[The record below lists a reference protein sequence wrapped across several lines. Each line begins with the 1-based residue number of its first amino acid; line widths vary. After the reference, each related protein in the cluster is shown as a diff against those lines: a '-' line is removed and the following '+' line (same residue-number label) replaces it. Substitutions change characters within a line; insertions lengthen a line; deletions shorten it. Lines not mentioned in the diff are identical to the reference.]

1 MKKHTSNPDRLL
13 DEAVAAMA
21 AETPSPEME
30 ARAAERAWERI
41 AEEAAGLG
49 QAAAPAADEASTPL
63 ESCED
68 FQAEMPAY
76 VAGELPEGRALL
88 VADHSRECVPCRRAL
103 KEARKAASAPAASPL
118 QAPGAARRTARTA
131 SAARP
136 AASTWQVWG
145 RLAAV
150 LVLVIGAAF
159 GGYYVYDYFDTT
171 PNIAQ
176 VASVDGNLFRVAATE
191 TRPLAVGASFAEG
204 DVIRTGMGSGAVFR
218 LGDGSLVEMRERSEI
233 AVGDRMGETTIRV
246 DRGSVIVEAAKQHG
260 KLYVATE
267 DCLVAVT
274 GTIFSVNHGVKGS
287 RVSVIEGEVRVAQNR
302 REMVLH
308 PGDQVVTHA
317 GLARTSVADEVAW
330 SRNHGEYIALLRE
343 FKVLS
348 DEWNEALAATGLRYD
363 SRLVN
368 LVPAN
373 TGIYAAL
380 PNLSEELVEMREI
393 FNQRLAENPAL
404 ARWWAERM
412 GNSGMEENL
421 NDALTRLRSLGQYL
435 GEEVVVAMA
444 IEGEGEPQPPVIL
457 AEVINPSAFAAVL
470 EEEVARINAE
480 AEGQPLV
487 ILDNPADASGLAE
500 DGLYLWPAGDLF
512 VASPEPRRIAEVA
525 AVLAGSG
532 QSGFVGT
539 SFHTQLTEAYGQGAQ
554 WLAGVRMGDILS
566 AGPQGEDDA
575 EALAFSGFDSV
586 DTLLIERKS
595 EGNSVHTGA
604 VLSFDGPRHG
614 MVSWLAAP
622 APMGS
627 LDYISAEANFT
638 AAFVVT
644 EPASILEQTFAFVE
658 ANDPDFR
665 AELDRFE
672 QEAGIRLID
681 DLAAPLGGE
690 MAVALDGPALPKPA
704 WKVVAEVY
712 DAGAFVSA
720 VEWAV
725 EKAGRIAEEEGAKVR
740 LTLTET
746 RAGGRTFYRLG
757 GEGKLFEVYFT
768 FDGGYLVAAP
778 TQALVEKALSV
789 KASGYGLTDSE
800 TFTALLPRDGY
811 VNFSALLYSNLG
823 SLSRSLLSAA
833 EGSGALTEEQRDAIR
848 ELDLGTPSLT
858 CAYGEDDRIRIV
870 SNGQGGLLGSRLGG
884 LLGLGILA
892 GHPGGDGAHGLPGFD
907 FDAEQLEHGA
917 GHHSGDEPGA
927 ESAGG
932 PTA

>member
-1 MKKHTSNPDRLL
+1 MKKHTVNPDHLL

-30 ARAAERAWERI
+30 ARAAERAWERL
-41 AEEAAGLG
+41 AEEAAAL
-49 QAAAPAADEASTPL
+49 APAAAVAEEASTPL

-76 VAGELPEGRALL
+76 VSGELPEGRALL
-88 VADHSRECVPCRRAL
+88 VADHSRECVPCRRAM
-103 KEARKAASAPAASPL
+103 KEARKAASAPAASRTPSRRPA
-118 QAPGAARRTARTA
+118 AP
-131 SAARP
+131 ARP

-150 LVLVIGAAF
+150 LVLMIGAAF

-176 VASVDGNLFRVAATE
+176 VASVDGNLFHVASTE

-204 DVIRTGMGSGAVFR
+204 DVIRTGMGSGAVVR

-267 DCLVAVT
+267 DCLVSVT
-274 GTIFSVNHGVKGS
+274 GTIFAVNHGVKGS
-287 RVSVIEGEVRVAQNR
+287 RVSVVEGEVHVAQNR
-302 REMVLH
+302 RETVLH

-330 SRNHGEYIALLRE
+330 SRNHDEYIALLRE
-343 FKVLS
+343 LKVLS
-348 DEWNEALAATGLRYD
+348 DEWNEALASTVLRYD

-368 LVPAN
+368 LVPAS
-373 TGIYAAL
+373 TGIYVAL
-380 PNLSEELVEMREI
+380 PNLSDELVEMREI
-393 FNQRLAENPAL
+393 FNQRLSENPAL

-421 NDALTRLRSLGQYL
+421 NDALNRLQSLGQYL
-435 GEEVVVAMA
+435 GEEVVVALA
-444 IEGEGEPQPPVIL
+444 IEDDGEPKTPVIL
-457 AEVINPSAFAAVL
+457 AEVVNPSAFAAVL

-480 AEGQPLV
+480 SEGEPLV
-487 ILDNPADASGLAE
+487 ILADPSDASGTLE

-512 VASPEPRRIAEVA
+512 VAAPNPQRITEVA

-539 SFHTQLTEAYGQGAQ
+539 PFHTQLLEAYGQGAQ
-554 WLAGVRMGDILS
+554 WLAGIRVGDILTG
-566 AGPQGEDDA
+566 APKGGDDA
-575 EALAFSGFDSV
+575 EALAFSGLSSV
-586 DTLLIERKS
+586 ETLLIERKS
-595 EGNSVHTGA
+595 EGDSVHTGA
-604 VLSFDGPRHG
+604 VLSFDGPRSG
-614 MVSWLAAP
+614 MASWLAAP

-627 LDYISAEANFT
+627 LDYISTEANFT

-658 ANDPDFR
+658 ANDPGFR
-665 AELDRFE
+665 EELDRFE
-672 QEAGIRLID
+672 AEAGIRLIE

-712 DAGAFVSA
+712 DPNAFVAA
-720 VEWAV
+720 VEWGV
-725 EKAGRIAEEEGAKVR
+725 DKAGRMADEKGADVH
-740 LTLTET
+740 LSLTESQS
-746 RAGGRTFYRLG
+746 GGRTFYRLG
-757 GEGKLFEVYFT
+757 GEGDLFEIYFT

-778 TQALVEKALSV
+778 TQALVEKALTV
-789 KASGYGLTDSE
+789 KASGYGLTDSD
-800 TFTALLPRDGY
+800 TFTNLLPQDGY
-811 VNFSALLYSNLG
+811 VNFSALVYSNLG
-823 SLSRSLLSAA
+823 SLGRSLLSAA

-848 ELDLGTPSLT
+848 ELDLGSPSLT
-858 CAYGEDDRIRIV
+858 CAYGEEDRIRIV

-884 LLGLGILA
+884 LLGLGILT
-892 GHPGGDGAHGLPGFD
+892 GHPGAEGPGGLPGFGVD
-907 FDAEQLEHGA
+907 LGEMEHGP
-917 GHHSGDEPGA
+917 GHVSGYEA
-927 ESAGG
+927 EANVGG